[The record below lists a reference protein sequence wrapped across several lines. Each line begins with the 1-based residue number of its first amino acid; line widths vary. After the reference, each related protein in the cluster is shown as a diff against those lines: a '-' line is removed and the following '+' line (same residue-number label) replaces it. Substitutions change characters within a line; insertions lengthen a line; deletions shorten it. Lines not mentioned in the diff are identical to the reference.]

1 MTAVIQVTDLIGI
14 PFEHGGRDITKAVDC
29 FGLLMECH
37 RRIGVE
43 IPDFRSPQFHH
54 EIEAKLAVE
63 KREWITHAE
72 RDGPE
77 QIPLT
82 AMLPARSLLIK
93 VRGSACHVGFIHKPG
108 WFIHTWE
115 DTNGVT
121 QERLSLWKQRILG
134 VYEFHGRTSLG

>member
-1 MTAVIQVTDLIGI
+1 MSAVIQVGDLIGL
-14 PFEHGGRDITKAVDC
+14 PFKHGGRDISEAVDC

-37 RRIGVE
+37 RRLGVV

-54 EIEAKLAVE
+54 EIEAELARH
-63 KREWITHAE
+63 KRNWLCHAE
-72 RDGPE
+72 REGRE
-77 QIPLT
+77 TIPLT
-82 AMLPARSLLIK
+82 LMTPGKSLLIK
-93 VRGSACHVGFIHKPG
+93 VKGCACHVGFVHKPG

-134 VYEFHGRTSLG
+134 VYEFR